1 LNFLPVKCLCLGYKS
16 VDLVVEVLHQPEKGE
31 KADKDKKVNRRERIR
46 AKERTRKHLLER
58 D

>member
-1 LNFLPVKCLCLGYKS
+1 LGYKS